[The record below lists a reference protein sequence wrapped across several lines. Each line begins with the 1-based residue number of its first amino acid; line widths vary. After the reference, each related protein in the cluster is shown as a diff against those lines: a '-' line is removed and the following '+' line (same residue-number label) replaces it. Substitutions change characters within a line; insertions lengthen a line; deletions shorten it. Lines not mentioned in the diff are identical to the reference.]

1 MKGSTLSKRLLLLPC
16 IVLVSALALAACG
29 GGNGSSDESQIEE
42 AIEKSAANDDPAACT
57 KLQTQKFT
65 EQTTQESGKAAVRSC
80 EEEAEEEEGVESASV
95 ANVEVEG
102 STATAEASLKGG
114 SFDGQ
119 TLEVELVKDGD
130 QWKLNEA
137 VKFTKFDQAKL
148 VEAFERE
155 FEKAQNE
162 VSPQLVTCFVKAFEE
177 GSQAEIE
184 EMLLS
189 GSTRALE
196 EVVEGCP
203 SAS

>member
-1 MKGSTLSKRLLLLPC
+1 MSKRLLLLPC

-42 AIEKSAANDDPAACT
+42 AIEKSAASTDPVNCT

-80 EEEAEEEEGVESASV
+80 EEEAEKEEGAESASV
-95 ANVEVEG
+95 ANVEVDG
-102 STATAEASLKGG
+102 STATAEATLNGG
-114 SFDGQ
+114 SFNGQ
-119 TLEVELVKDGD
+119 TVEVELVKDGG

-155 FEKAQNE
+155 LSKASNE
-162 VSPQLVTCFVKAFEE
+162 LSPQLVTCFVKAFEE

>member
-1 MKGSTLSKRLLLLPC
+1 MSKRFLLLPC

-29 GGNGSSDESQIEE
+29 GGNGSGDESQIEE
-42 AIEKSAANDDPAACT
+42 AIEKSAANDDPSACT
-57 KLQTQKFT
+57 KLQTQKFA
-65 EQTTQESGKAAVRSC
+65 EQTTQEAGKAAVRSC
-80 EEEAEEEEGVESASV
+80 EEEAEEKEGVESATV

-102 STATAEASLKGG
+102 STATAEASLRGG

-137 VKFTKFDQAKL
+137 VKFTKFDQGKL
-148 VEAFERE
+148 VETFERE

-162 VSPQLVTCFVKAFEE
+162 VSPRFAACFIGAFKES
-177 GSQAEIE
+177 SQAKIE

-189 GSTRALE
+189 GSTHALE
-196 EVVEGCP
+196 EVAEGCP
-203 SAS
+203 

>member
-1 MKGSTLSKRLLLLPC
+1 MSKRLLLLPC

-42 AIEKSAANDDPAACT
+42 AIEKSAANTDPANCT

-65 EQTTQESGKAAVRSC
+65 EQTTQESGKAAVRNC
-80 EEEAEEEEGVESASV
+80 EEEAEKEEGAESASV
-95 ANVEVEG
+95 ANVEVDG
-102 STATAEASLKGG
+102 STATAEATLTGG
-114 SFDGQ
+114 SFNGQ
-119 TLEVELVKDGD
+119 TVEVELVKDGD

-155 FEKAQNE
+155 LSKAPNE
-162 VSPQLVTCFVKAFEE
+162 VSPQLATCFIKAFEE